1 MKIKKNITIVCA
13 IVLTVLAGIVFSF
26 ADGFNVSDIFK
37 ENRTVAKETYLY
49 QSVQGELQ
57 KTVKIKKGEL
67 FTIIPNSK
75 LENNLIQIKYDD
87 KKYYIDS
94 SDLMKPEDFEE
105 YCFNNG
111 LVWVR
116 AEGGH
121 DLYTDAELT
130 ENLMF
135 TEYNAD
141 AKDIDEMFI
150 ETNKIVFL
158 QNNTPAYVIDIDEK
172 NNSAKVI
179 ISSGDSGY
187 VEMEDLEF
195 FISDDQEFEID
206 YSKSSNIRGQIVK
219 TALNYEGKPY
229 VWGGTSLE
237 TGTDCSG
244 FTMLICNKFGASFW
258 HSAQGQ
264 YNDCKH
270 ITKQELQPGD
280 LVFYKGAS
288 TDNSIGHVALYIGN
302 DQVIHALNH
311 KVGVVITSYNYE
323 TPMGYGSFLD

>member
-1 MKIKKNITIVCA
+1 MKIKKNIIIIFA
-13 IVLTVLAGIVFSF
+13 IVLTMLAGIVFSF
-26 ADGFNVSDIFK
+26 ADGSNVSDVFK
-37 ENRTVAKETYLY
+37 ENRTVAKDTYLY
-49 QSVQGELQ
+49 LSVQGQLQ
-57 KTVKIKKGEL
+57 KSEKIKKGEL
-67 FTIIPNSK
+67 FTIVPNSK
-75 LENNLIQIKYDD
+75 LENDLIQIKYDG
-87 KKYYIDS
+87 KKYFVNY
-94 SDLMKPEDFEE
+94 SDLMKPEDFEK
-105 YCFNNG
+105 YCFENG
-111 LVWVR
+111 FVWVR

-121 DLYTDAELT
+121 DLYTDSKLT

-135 TEYNAD
+135 TEYNENAEN
-141 AKDIDEMFI
+141 IDDMFV

-158 QNNTPAYVIDIDEK
+158 QNNTPAYVVDIDYK

-179 ISSGDSGY
+179 IPSGDSGY

-195 FISDDQEFEID
+195 FVSDEQDFEID

-229 VWGGTSLE
+229 VWGGNSLD

-280 LVFYKGAS
+280 LIFYKGAS

-302 DQVIHALNH
+302 DQVIHALNS
-311 KVGVVITSYNYE
+311 KVGVVITKYNYE

>member
-26 ADGFNVSDIFK
+26 ADGSNVPDIFK

-94 SDLMKPEDFEE
+94 SDFMKPEDFEE
-105 YCFNNG
+105 YCFDNG

-141 AKDIDEMFI
+141 AKDINEMFI

-158 QNNTPAYVIDIDEK
+158 QNNTPAYVVDIDEK

-302 DQVIHALNH
+302 DQVIHALNR
-311 KVGVVITSYNYE
+311 KSGVVITSYDYG
-323 TPMGYGSFLD
+323 TPIGYGSFLD